1 MGTSSGAMFFAR
13 WLRDPR
19 GMGSVIP
26 SGDVLSRAMAQPAAA
41 AYRVPILELG
51 GGTGTVTEALL
62 ECGLDPHDL
71 VVLERDVQ
79 LHRHLERRFPSARVV
94 RGDAARAHQVL
105 ESLGLAHVGAIVS
118 SLPLLSMPLLT
129 RRRILGSA
137 FRSLAPGGFFLQFTY
152 GPKSPVPKRMMES
165 LGITGRPIDRV
176 WRNVPPATVW
186 KYERAAGSPVSP

>member
-13 WLRDPR
+13 WLRDPL

-71 VVLERDVQ
+71 IVLERDPL
-79 LHRHLERRFPSARVV
+79 LHRHLEHRFPSARVV
-94 RGDAARAHQVL
+94 RGDAARTYHVL
-105 ESLGLAHVGAIVS
+105 AELGLSQVGVVVS
-118 SLPLLSMPLLT
+118 GLPLLSMPLAT
-129 RRRILGSA
+129 RHCSTWTASA
-137 FRSLAPGGFFLQFTY
+137 PSPASISAWTNGAWTWP
-152 GPKSPVPKRMMES
+152 SPVPR
-165 LGITGRPIDRV
+165 
-176 WRNVPPATVW
+176 
-186 KYERAAGSPVSP
+186 RA